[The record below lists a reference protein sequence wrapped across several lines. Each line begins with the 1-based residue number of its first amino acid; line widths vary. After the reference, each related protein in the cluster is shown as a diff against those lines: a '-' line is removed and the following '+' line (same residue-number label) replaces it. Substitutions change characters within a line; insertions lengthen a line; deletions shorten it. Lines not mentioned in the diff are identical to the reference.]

1 MLKDVI
7 RKRFTTR
14 LSGVPCT
21 DAMKKGVL
29 DKAEEFQCTPVEL
42 QRIAVEFFLTSDVK
56 KSDIFGQENKQKEGA
71 NGG

>member
-21 DAMKKGVL
+21 AEMRKGVN
-29 DKAEEFQCTPVEL
+29 DKALEFECTPVEL

-56 KSDIFGQENKQKEGA
+56 KSDIFGQKSTPLSEIAHE
-71 NGG
+71 